1 MELYTAMKHR
11 RTRYA
16 ICEKSPINDEQL
28 EQILRDAVQYTPSAF
43 HSQTS
48 RTVLLLDEEHKALWN
63 IVMETLRARVPADRF
78 ESTEAKI
85 NSFAAG
91 HGTILYFEDMD
102 VVKELQ
108 EAFATYKDNF
118 PVWSNQSSGMLQY
131 AVWTALS
138 SEGLGVSIQH
148 YNPLIDDEVK
158 ERYQLPKNWRLIAQM
173 PFGLPTAE
181 PDPLQY
187 KDLQSRVIV
196 KK

>member
-48 RTVLLLDEEHKALWN
+48 RAVLLLGEEHKALWN
-63 IVMETLRARVPADRF
+63 IVMETLRARVPAHRF
-78 ESTEAKI
+78 GATETKI

-108 EAFATYKDNF
+108 ETFSTYKDNF

-158 ERYQLPKNWRLIAQM
+158 ERYQLPKNWKLIAQM

>member
-16 ICEKSPINDEQL
+16 ICEKSPISDEQL

-48 RTVLLLDEEHKALWN
+48 RGILLLGEEHKALWN

-78 ESTEAKI
+78 GVTETKI

-108 EAFATYKDNF
+108 ETFATYKDNF
-118 PVWSNQSSGMLQY
+118 PIWSNQSSGMLQY

-138 SEGLGVSIQH
+138 AEGLGVSIQH

-158 ERYQLPKNWRLIAQM
+158 ERYQLPNNWKLIAQM